1 MSGKIL
7 ITGGTGL
14 IGTRLSE
21 MLIDQGYEVAHLSR
35 NTRQYSHYKTFKWDI
50 ERHYIDDNVLPYAD
64 YIINLAGA
72 SVAENKW
79 TKDRKREILESRVKS
94 TQLLAECL
102 GKTSHHV
109 KAFISASAI
118 GIYGDTGHHLVTEE
132 SHYGDDF
139 LSEVCKQWEAAAWN
153 VHDLGIRTCIFR
165 MGIVLSNQGGAL
177 PQIAKPIKLM
187 AGAPLGSGQQYMSWI
202 HIDDLCRLFIQAI
215 EEPLFQGVYNAVAAN
230 PVTNE
235 DFTRTLAHVMHRPLT
250 GLKVPAAGLKLV
262 LGEMSEVV
270 LEGQRVSANKL
281 IQTGFTFE
289 YQNIQQALESF
300 YQPEKT

>member
-1 MSGKIL
+1 MSGRIL
-7 ITGGTGL
+7 ITGGSGL

-35 NTRQYSHYKTFKWDI
+35 NARQYSHYKTFKWDI
-50 ERHYIDDNVLPYAD
+50 DRGTIDDNVLSYAD
-64 YIINLAGA
+64 YIVNLAGA
-72 SVAENKW
+72 SVAEGKW

-94 TQLLAECL
+94 TALLQECL
-102 GKTSHHV
+102 SKTNHHV

-132 SHYGDDF
+132 SQYGDDF
-139 LSEVCKQWEAAAWN
+139 LAQVCKQWETAAWQ
-153 VHDLGIRTCIFR
+153 VHELGIRTCILR
-165 MGIVLSNQGGAL
+165 LGIVLSNKGGAL
-177 PQIAKPIKLM
+177 PQMAKPVKLM
-187 AGAPLGSGQQYMSWI
+187 AGAPLGSGKQYMSWI

-215 EEPLFQGVYNAVAAN
+215 EEPQFQGVYNAVAPN

-235 DFTRTLAHVMHRPLT
+235 EFTRLLAHVMHRPLT
-250 GLKVPAAGLKLV
+250 GLKVPAVGLKLM

-270 LEGQRVSANKL
+270 LEGQRVSANKVM
-281 IQTGFTFE
+281 QTGFTFE
-289 YQNIQQALESF
+289 YQNPQKALESF